1 MDQSDYR
8 FSRRDIRTYT
18 GWSDGQLKIHCG
30 RLSDLEYLLIHRGKR
45 GQSLVYEL
53 LYDGGLDDQKHLM
66 GLIDPKRLGYDE
78 KKLGL
83 SPNKATPSQG
93 QVSPKSGGCQGR
105 TIGAQP
111 SADKA
116 SGKAE
121 PLNGQKKVIK
131 PETSSSYRTRMIESP
146 AVPGA

>member
-1 MDQSDYR
+1 MAQSDYR
-8 FSRRDIRTYT
+8 FSRRDIRVYT

-30 RLSDLEYLLIHRGKR
+30 RLSDLEYLLIHRGRR

-83 SPNKATPSQG
+83 SPNKAAPSQG
-93 QVSPKSGGCQGR
+93 QVSPKSGGCQGLE
-105 TIGAQP
+105 ISAQP
-111 SADKA
+111 STDKGCSEA
-116 SGKAE
+116 R
-121 PLNGQKKVIK
+121 PLNGKNKMVK
-131 PETSSSYRTRMIESP
+131 PETASSYRTRIQETP
-146 AVPGA
+146 AVPGV